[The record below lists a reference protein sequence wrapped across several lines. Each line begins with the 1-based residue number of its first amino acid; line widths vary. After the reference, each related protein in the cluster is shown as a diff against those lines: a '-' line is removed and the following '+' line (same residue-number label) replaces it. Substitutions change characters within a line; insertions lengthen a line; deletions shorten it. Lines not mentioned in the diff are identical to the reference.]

1 MSSAIILMGVSGSG
15 KTTVGR
21 ALAAARGCAF
31 FEGDNYMPPANVEKM
46 AASLPLTDVDRA
58 PWLATLH
65 DLLAEQAGA
74 QVVLAC
80 SALKQSYRRQLSA
93 GLQVRYV
100 MLKGD
105 FDLIAGRLQKRLG
118 HYMPESLLQSQF
130 DTLEEPEDAIVVNVD
145 QPVDAIVKDIL
156 AALPVY

>member
-1 MSSAIILMGVSGSG
+1 MPPAIILMGVSGSG

-21 ALAAARGCAF
+21 ALAAALGCAF
-31 FEGDNYMPPANVEKM
+31 FEGDDYMPPANVEKM
-46 AASLPLTDVDRA
+46 AAGIPLTDADRV
-58 PWLATLH
+58 PWLAALH
-65 DLLAEQAGA
+65 TLLAEQAGT

-80 SALKQSYRRQLSA
+80 SALKESYRRQLSA

-105 FDLIAGRLQKRLG
+105 FDLIAGRMQKRLG

-130 DTLEEPEDAIVVNVD
+130 DTLEEPEGAIIVNVD
-145 QPVDAIVKDIL
+145 QPVNAIVKDIV
-156 AALPVY
+156 AALNAN